1 MTPSTAT
8 ATRRTGPR
16 TDIPTYSHAERDR
29 RWRLARDLMDEQGLA
44 ALIVYGDREGAAPA
58 PFAPDTYFTNDRPG
72 SVVIFPRKGDPV
84 AEVALPMA
92 VTDHMTAERRREQPW
107 IRPENIYAGKMG
119 RALVMTMKEMGLG
132 KGTIG
137 VIGLEPYPPFYFDGA
152 MPYNTW
158 STVLE
163 SFPDASFKPVQ
174 KRFLELTAVRSD
186 EELEVLRYSADVGE
200 AMCEA
205 MLEAVRPGVS
215 EADIYAAAMAAAP
228 RHACF
233 TTMILLGSGKEYA
246 TWGPPTWLYRPH
258 APRRIEDGDVVLSEV
273 FCSFGMLETQ
283 HQPTIAVGE
292 VHPDFDQG
300 GRGGPRLLRERPGR
314 ASARAPLRRGGRGD
328 GETGA
333 RGGRLA
339 RPPLDPR
346 DEPLRHH
353 QRTPRPRRTSRGRT
367 LRPGGGDPPGGR

>member
-44 ALIVYGDREGAAPA
+44 ALIVYGDREGAAP
-58 PFAPDTYFTNDRPG
+58 RPRPRHLLHQRPSRLG
-72 SVVIFPRKGDPV
+72 VMFPRKGDPV

-92 VTDHMTAERRREQPW
+92 VTDHMTAERRHEQPW
-107 IRPENIYAGKMG
+107 IRPENINAGKMG

-152 MPYNTW
+152 VPYNTW

-186 EELEVLRYSADVGE
+186 EELEVFG
-200 AMCEA
+200 
-205 MLEAVRPGVS
+205 
-215 EADIYAAAMAAAP
+215 
-228 RHACF
+228 
-233 TTMILLGSGKEYA
+233 T
-246 TWGPPTWLYRPH
+246 PPTSGRRCARRCWKRFAPGCRKPTSTRRPW
-258 APRRIEDGDVVLSEV
+258 RRLPA
-273 FCSFGMLETQ
+273 T
-283 HQPTIAVGE
+283 P
-292 VHPDFDQG
+292 
-300 GRGGPRLLRERPGR
+300 
-314 ASARAPLRRGGRGD
+314 ASPL
-328 GETGA
+328 
-333 RGGRLA
+333 
-339 RPPLDPR
+339 
-346 DEPLRHH
+346 
-353 QRTPRPRRTSRGRT
+353 
-367 LRPGGGDPPGGR
+367 